1 MFTATVDR
9 IEEQN
14 AVLLVRKEE
23 SEKLIVPLSLLP
35 SDIKEG
41 DILEIEIRQDIL
53 GTEQARERVSS
64 LLDRLKKKKQ

>member
-1 MFTATVDR
+1 MFTTTVDR

-53 GTEQARERVSS
+53 GTEQARERVAS

>member
-23 SEKLIVPLSLLP
+23 SQKLIVPLYLLP

-41 DILEIEIRQDIL
+41 DILEIDIQQDIL
-53 GTEQARERVSS
+53 GTEQARKRVAS
-64 LLDRLKKKKQ
+64 LLDRLQNKKQ

>member
-9 IEEQN
+9 IEDKN

-53 GTEQARERVSS
+53 GTEQARERVVS

>member
-35 SDIKEG
+35 ADIKEG

-53 GTEQARERVSS
+53 GTEQARERVVS